1 MIPANPAS
9 MARAAVFGVWLLA
22 LPDSA
27 TASGAPLPPL
37 PTTVSQTPGN
47 DTSKNGSAPELAALK
62 KQLDETNSRI
72 AQMQQQLQQLSELLR
87 GRSGSAETPATPGLL
102 EEIRQLRNKLAD
114 VEAELNKLR
123 SQYSALS
130 PARPTTPS
138 SPSTSPLAGKGL
150 VRLVNDFS
158 SEVTLVLNGVT
169 YRIPPRQSVDVSIP
183 AGEFS
188 YQLLEAGGTLVRK
201 PIREQELVILR
212 IH

>member
-1 MIPANPAS
+1 MIPTTPS
-9 MARAAVFGVWLLA
+9 SLARAAAFGVWLLA
-22 LPDSA
+22 LPSA
-27 TASGAPLPPL
+27 PASDVDLPPL
-37 PTTVSQTPGN
+37 PTAISQAPGS
-47 DTSKNGSAPELAALK
+47 DTGKNGSTPELAALK
-62 KQLDETNSRI
+62 KQLDETNSRLT
-72 AQMQQQLQQLSELLR
+72 QMQQQLQQLNTLLR
-87 GRSGSAETPATPGLL
+87 GRNGSTETPATPGLL

-123 SQYSALS
+123 SPYSALS
-130 PARPTTPS
+130 PARPT
-138 SPSTSPLAGKGL
+138 SPTLPPASPFAGKGL

-169 YRIPPRQSVDVSIP
+169 YRIPPRQTVDVSLP